1 MSKKV
6 IVAEDHDSLR
16 EAYVGWFEL
25 NFDGVELEAVPD
37 GEQLVERVRNGG
49 YSVVLTDN
57 EMGSGIN
64 GLEAIRR
71 IREFDKTVPIY
82 MLSGSDV
89 KALALQLGATGYF
102 DKVGLDL
109 ETIKTAIIQYL
120 K

>member
-6 IVAEDHDSLR
+6 IVAEDDNDLR
-16 EAYVGWFEL
+16 ESYVRFL
-25 NFDGVELEAVPD
+25 KRNFSDVEVEAVPD
-37 GEQLVERVRNGG
+37 GEQLVERIRNGG

-57 EMGSGIN
+57 QMLKMG

-82 MLSGSDV
+82 MLSGIDV
-89 KALALQLGATGYF
+89 KDKALQLGATGYF
-102 DKVGLDL
+102 DKMGLIL
-109 ETIKTAIIQYL
+109 GIVKEAIMEYL